1 MSSVK
6 AEYRGA
12 TIATCEAIWLK
23 QLLQDLK
30 IEVPTPILIYCDNL
44 NNMRLAKNPIFHAR
58 TKHIEVH
65 YHFVRKRVLSGE
77 VELWYIHTDRQVADI
92 FTKALGLDKLWHFSE
107 LFGLQHLDVPHLMG
121 RTTGGTIGEENK
133 SNQLVKAE
141 GKERV
146 EEDAE
151 LTEEVETSG
160 RAGGGTRVK
169 KNRAN

>member
-1 MSSVK
+1 ML
-6 AEYRGA
+6 E
-12 TIATCEAIWLK
+12 
-23 QLLQDLK
+23 
-30 IEVPTPILIYCDNL
+30 
-44 NNMRLAKNPIFHAR
+44 
-58 TKHIEVH
+58 
-65 YHFVRKRVLSGE
+65 
-77 VELWYIHTDRQVADI
+77 
-92 FTKALGLDKLWHFSE
+92 
-107 LFGLQHLDVPHLMG
+107 LQHLDVPHLMG